1 MDEKR
6 GRCLPDLSDHDIHTA
21 GFVLKVLL
29 LSSIAVFAYWDNPI
43 LLVNPI
49 FPKNAKKRE
58 NDSLA

>member
-1 MDEKR
+1 MDEKS
-6 GRCLPDLSDHDIHTA
+6 LPDLSDHDIHTA

-49 FPKNAKKRE
+49 FPKMQKRE
-58 NDSLA
+58 KMIV